1 MNKYLVIIV
10 AFAVVLVIAAILGAV
25 LALAD
30 KFLRVEEDPRI
41 DTVTGMLAGANCG
54 GCGYPGCSGLAAAIV
69 NKETD
74 NLNAC
79 RPTKPEAK
87 AKIKEYLATTPG
99 PDGSTIT
106 VK

>member
-1 MNKYLVIIV
+1 MINILI
-10 AFAVVLVIAAILGAV
+10 AMAVSLGIAAVLGFV

-41 DTVTGMLAGANCG
+41 DEVTKMLPNANCG
-54 GCGYPGCSGLAAAIV
+54 GCGYPGCSGFASAIV

-74 NLNAC
+74 TLAPC
-79 RPTKPEAK
+79 RVCKPEMK
-87 AKIKEYLATTPG
+87 EKIKAYLKETPG
-99 PDGSTIT
+99 PDGSTVI

>member
-1 MNKYLVIIV
+1 MINILI
-10 AFAVVLVIAAILGAV
+10 AMAVSLGIAAVLGLV

-41 DTVTGMLAGANCG
+41 DEVTKMLPNANCG
-54 GCGYPGCSGLAAAIV
+54 GCGYPGCSGFASAIV

-74 NLNAC
+74 TLAPC
-79 RPTKPEAK
+79 RVCKPEMK
-87 AKIKEYLATTPG
+87 EKIKAYLQETPG
-99 PDGSTIT
+99 PDGSIVT